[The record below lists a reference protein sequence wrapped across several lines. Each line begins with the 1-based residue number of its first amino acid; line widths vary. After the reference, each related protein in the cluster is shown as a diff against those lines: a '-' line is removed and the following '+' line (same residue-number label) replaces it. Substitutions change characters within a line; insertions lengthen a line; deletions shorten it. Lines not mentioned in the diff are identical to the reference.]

1 MESKLADFNRGQ
13 AGGKSQGKGSG
24 KRGRKGGGK
33 EGGKDGGKGGGKG
46 GGRGGGNPVA
56 PALPPRDTAAAT
68 PARTP
73 AAHSQ
78 LLELIPLF
86 DETKQFL
93 NKVQTKD
100 SSTPRLE
107 ASGLKQQPEIVMLAE
122 SGIDTRKVAMTR
134 KFTQLR
140 SDVNDPMGSS
150 KGKGAA
156 VGKGKGG
163 GLGSWTHPRT
173 GVTSRS
179 PLVDSLGR
187 IRIPT

>member
-1 MESKLADFNRGQ
+1 MPKGRPPPPPPPSPLA
-13 AGGKSQGKGSG
+13 
-24 KRGRKGGGK
+24 
-33 EGGKDGGKGGGKG
+33 
-46 GGRGGGNPVA
+46 VA
-56 PALPPRDTAAAT
+56 RPP
-68 PARTP
+68 P